1 MPEHY
6 GHNNY
11 LLIFNVI
18 CQFVYAQAVLYR
30 IVFSFSFVIKLKHD
44 WVII

>member
-18 CQFVYAQAVLYR
+18 CQFVYAQAVLSHR
-30 IVFSFSFVIKLKHD
+30 LFFVYPHAT
-44 WVII
+44 